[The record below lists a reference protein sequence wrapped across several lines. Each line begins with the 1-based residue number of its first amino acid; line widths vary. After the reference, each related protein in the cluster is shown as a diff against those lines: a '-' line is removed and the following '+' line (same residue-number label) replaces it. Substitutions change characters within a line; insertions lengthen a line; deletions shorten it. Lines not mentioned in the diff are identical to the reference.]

1 MKLKEILKRNAVL
14 GDLRATEKKGVLEE
28 LSGLVS
34 KAWPDLSTDNVLQV
48 LLEREKLGST
58 GVGNGV
64 AIPHGKVAGLKAI
77 VAAFGRSPKGV
88 EFQSHDHKPARLFF
102 VLLAPENAVGNHL
115 QALARLSRLLKGETV
130 RNRLIE
136 VKSESLYDLLIS
148 EDEKL

>member
-1 MKLKEILKRNAVL
+1 MKLKEILKRNAVSGAL
-14 GDLRATEKKGVLEE
+14 SATEKKGVLEE
-28 LSGLVS
+28 LSMVVS
-34 KAWPDLSTDNVLQV
+34 ETYPDLSANTVLQV

-64 AIPHGKVAGLKAI
+64 AIPHGKVAGLPGI
-77 VAAFGRSPKGV
+77 VAAFGRSQKGI
-88 EFQSHDHKPARLFF
+88 EFQSHDHKPAKLFF

-115 QALARLSRLLKGETV
+115 QALARLSRLLKGESV

-136 VKSESLYDLLIS
+136 VKNDGLYDLLIS

>member
-1 MKLKEILKRNAVL
+1 MKLKEILKRNAVTAEL
-14 GDLRATEKKGVLEE
+14 GATEKKGVLEE
-28 LSGLVS
+28 LSLLVS
-34 KAWPDLSTDNVLQV
+34 RTYSDLSANTILQV

-64 AIPHGKVAGLKAI
+64 AIPHGKVAGLTSI
-77 VAAFGRSPKGV
+77 VAAFGRSPKGI
-88 EFQSHDHKPARLFF
+88 EFQSHDHKPAKLFF

-115 QALARLSRLLKGETV
+115 QALARLSRLLKGESV

-136 VKSESLYDLLIS
+136 VKSDGLYDLLIS

>member
-64 AIPHGKVAGLKAI
+64 AIPHGKVAGLTAI